1 MGDDFSV
8 EIIDAMDA
16 SGVHKK
22 IKVMLQQD
30 KIQILNSQNKPLFA
44 KEITQAANIDSE
56 EEFDEVELD

>member
-30 KIQILNSQNKPLFA
+30 KIQILNS
-44 KEITQAANIDSE
+44 
-56 EEFDEVELD
+56 